1 MAKKRDNLKQFRKD
15 IEAANK
21 AFAQLSNE
29 IIKLQKNGKSAAEIN
44 EKLGDAI
51 EKVEKKF
58 KATTG
63 AIRVFQN
70 KFSETTQKSKQAT
83 AEIKKLNSGFKSLD
97 SSFKRATK
105 TTDTFGQAF
114 RKQFS
119 AESLGK
125 AAGNLLKYVGA
136 FKLFNTVINLVKN
149 TTVAAAKANI
159 EFEAELAKLEAVTS
173 ANSEEMEML
182 SDNILQVA
190 GNTKFTSSEIVQL
203 QTALGKLGFSTQ
215 EIVAAT
221 QAVANVA
228 QALGESAAPVAEKIG
243 QILNQFNLTASESV
257 MVGDVLVSTINNS
270 ALSFESFGTA
280 IQYVGPLAAELGT
293 SFVELSGA
301 MAILADNGFT
311 ASRIGTG
318 LRGVLTELGTS
329 GRDLESI
336 VRKLADEEI
345 SFAEAVELVGKR
357 SAAQLITLVDNIDAL
372 EQAEDKYIET
382 GAAIVASAK
391 QIDTFRGNT
400 ELLNSAWNAFLIGL
414 GEFYNRAGLVK
425 AALRL
430 LDSEAADT
438 AEGLG
443 LVADASPELIAT
455 GIEAAVNKFKELNGQ
470 GVEFEEIMIQARSA
484 TAQTIADEIL
494 KGDERM
500 RSFLDRQIELNRQAE
515 ANKERFQYFGVDDA
529 LEAITEK
536 IEKRREKFFNKVNAA
551 LADEVRQQVENAAI
565 QTERNEITEEYSGIF
580 DGLVD
585 KSEKLKELADDQ
597 KLSEKERLD
606 FNSKIEKEINQLK
619 EKRAEI
625 ENGELKALQLKQS
638 ASIQLS
644 EEESLKLK
652 ILEGQVEAYDTQ
664 IGKFR
669 NLFVIAG
676 EQKKETKGAEK
687 NFNAQ
692 INALNL
698 LIEKEKRS
706 LANKLLQNKLQ
717 REALLNELENTTNKE
732 KQEELQ
738 RKIVQLEGDSLLA
751 QKSSFEA
758 IKGFISDTRG
768 ELEKA
773 QLSIKQTQIAS
784 DKIAKIEFKIGDLD
798 IDIKELGKVAENLA
812 ESFEEQFGEELK
824 EGKEL
829 TEAQTA
835 FVQKFLDDL
844 FNTFGDGIT
853 DEQKEILTDLVFSSL
868 FADAEGVK
876 KNTEKLAKTIKKNI
890 RLVLDQLRDVFDE
903 YNETYLENKKGRL
916 EAELDSVKRASEIEQ
931 EILSAQLN
939 NQLITEGQF
948 RTKSLELRKV
958 ALAKEN
964 SINKKI
970 FDAEKASDLRIVGAE
985 TAEALATN
993 IQNNY
998 KSFDGITAT
1007 IVGAVSALSIIAAG
1021 VARADAIN
1029 RRQFTP
1035 VRFEEGGMVQGPSHR
1050 QGGVPFTVQGRSGY
1064 EMEGGE
1070 FIVNKKASA
1079 MHRDLLTRINDS
1091 GRVNSSVGQYSF
1103 ANGGIVPMSMGDE
1116 SVNLLKS
1123 IAEATTTSALQSS
1136 KPVRAFVSSKDL
1148 RQNENER
1155 RLRDRNDRI

>member
-1 MAKKRDNLKQFRKD
+1 MAKKRDNLKQFRQD

-29 IIKLQKNGKSAAEIN
+29 IIKLQKNGKSAEEIN
-44 EKLGDAI
+44 KRLGNAI
-51 EKVEKKF
+51 KEVEQKF

-70 KFSETTQKSKQAT
+70 KFKETTKTSQQAT
-83 AEIKKLNSGFKSLD
+83 AELKKLNSGFKSLD
-97 SSFKRATK
+97 GSFKRATK

-173 ANSEEMEML
+173 ANSSEMELL
-182 SDNILQVA
+182 SENILDVA

-228 QALGESAAPVAEKIG
+228 QALGEDAAPVAEKIG

-336 VRKLADEEI
+336 IRKLADEEI

-372 EQAEDKYIET
+372 EEAEDRYIET

-400 ELLNSAWNAFLIGL
+400 ELLNSAWNAFLINL

-443 LVADASPELIAT
+443 LVADASPEVIAT

-470 GVEFEEIMIQARSA
+470 GVEFEEIMIQARNA

-500 RSFLDRQIELNRQAE
+500 RGFLDRQIELTRQAE
-515 ANKERFQYFGVDDA
+515 ANKETFQYFGVDDA
-529 LEAITEK
+529 LEAITKK
-536 IEKRREKFFNKVNAA
+536 IEKRRLEFFKKVDSA
-551 LADEVRQQVENAAI
+551 LADEVRQQLENAAI
-565 QTERNEITEEYSGIF
+565 QTERNEIAEEYSGVF
-580 DGLVD
+580 NGLVD
-585 KSEKLKELADDQ
+585 KSEKLKELAEDQ

-606 FNSKIEKEINQLK
+606 FNSKVEKEINQLK

-625 ENGELKALQLKQS
+625 ENGELKGLQLKQS
-638 ASIQLS
+638 ASIKLS
-644 EEESLKLK
+644 EEESLRLK
-652 ILEGQVEAYDTQ
+652 MLEGQVEAYDTQ

-676 EQKKETKGAEK
+676 DQKKQTKGAEE

-698 LIEKEKRS
+698 LIEEEKRI
-706 LANKLLQNKLQ
+706 LANKLLQNKLA
-717 REALLNELENTTNKE
+717 REALINELENTTNKE

-738 RKIVQLEGDSLLA
+738 GKIVQLENDSLEA
-751 QKSSFEA
+751 QKTAFGNIS
-758 IKGFISDTRG
+758 GFIKDTRA
-768 ELEKA
+768 ELDKA
-773 QLSIKQTQIAS
+773 GLSVKQTQIAA

-812 ESFEEQFGEELK
+812 ESFEAQFGEELK

-829 TEAQTA
+829 TEAQRA

-844 FNTFGDGIT
+844 FNAFGENIT

-868 FADAEGVK
+868 FADPEGVK
-876 KNTEKLAKTIKKNI
+876 RNADKLAKTIKKNI
-890 RLVLDQLRDVFDE
+890 RVVLDQLRDVFDE

-916 EAELDSVKRASEIEQ
+916 EAELDAVKRASEIEQ

-964 SINKKI
+964 SLNKKI

-998 KSFDGITAT
+998 KSYDGITAT